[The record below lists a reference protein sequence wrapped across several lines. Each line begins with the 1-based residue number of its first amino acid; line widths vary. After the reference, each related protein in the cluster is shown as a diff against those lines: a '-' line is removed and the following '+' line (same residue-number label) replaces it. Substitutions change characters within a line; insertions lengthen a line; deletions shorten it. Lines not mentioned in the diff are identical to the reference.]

1 MEQIKIGLSLFSEA
15 VKLAKTTKD
24 LLPESKDKDVISQSL
39 ESADKAAR
47 LAEVQVA
54 QALGYQLCKCTFPPQ
69 IMLSKGYK
77 QQNYNHEE
85 EYICSNCGKSN
96 IKPPAPR
103 LPSRNSG
110 VV

>member
-1 MEQIKIGLSLFSEA
+1 MEQIKVGLSLFSEA
-15 VKLAKTTKD
+15 VGLAKKTKD

-39 ESADKAAR
+39 ESADKAAK

-69 IMLSKGYK
+69 VMLSKGYK
-77 QQNYNHEE
+77 VQNYHHEE
-85 EYICSNCGKSN
+85 EFVCASCGKSN
-96 IKPPAPR
+96 IKPPHSR
-103 LPSRNSG
+103 LPKRNNG